1 MDNLI
6 EALVL
11 EPAKEFAKHLG
22 EPFNEK
28 IIFSGKFG
36 KGKTTFLLHF
46 FENQTKYLGG
56 EHYDA
61 YFIDPVNYTVASNED
76 IFKYLKY
83 DILLALL
90 EKGKKADDIKFSN
103 VEIAT
108 NFIAENPGE
117 VINALLRYIP
127 KVGKQLEALVNHLEP
142 LFNKMKEFGK
152 QREAATESNRAIDF
166 LKSIENSNYSIY
178 ENDIITQLIR
188 ELLKSPL
195 KNDQEDDGAEKLAKQ
210 NVLVID
216 NLDRIDPEHIFRILN
231 IFSAHIDYR
240 IDRMQTNK
248 FGFDKVIIVCD
259 IKNIRNIF
267 HNKYGSGVDFSGY
280 IDKFYSVDI
289 FHFQNYTQIAKT
301 VHSMLN
307 RLQIGYQ
314 KDQTGKLSEVVLDH
328 GIFNIVTALVNANML
343 GLREVFN
350 FCKVPFMI
358 DQNAINVG
366 DDMGETRESIPMW
379 NTPILEMTILSK
391 MLVGAQELI
400 KAMMFLEAN
409 NFHIYNYS
417 WHANLMIFFDLRYIH
432 KFRSLEQMSYKL
444 PLQNVL
450 VSVQMDRTKPTKIDL
465 INADIASATPVYY
478 QPTIHDFYF
487 TYLRVLRDLHK
498 RKYIE

>member
-11 EPAKEFAKHLG
+11 EPAKEFTKHLS

-56 EHYDA
+56 EHYYA

-90 EKGKKADDIKFSN
+90 ENGKKADDIEFSN
-103 VEIAT
+103 FEIAT
-108 NFIAENPGE
+108 NFIAENPSE
-117 VINALLRYIP
+117 VIKALLRYIP
-127 KVGKQLEALVNHLEP
+127 QVGKQLEALVNHLEP
-142 LFNKMKEFGK
+142 LFYKMKEFKK
-152 QREAATESNRAIDF
+152 QREGATESNRAFAF
-166 LKSIENSNYSIY
+166 LKSIENNNYSIY

-188 ELLKSPL
+188 ELLKSTV
-195 KNDQEDDGAEKLAKQ
+195 ERGEGEVEKPEKQ

-267 HNKYGSGVDFSGY
+267 HKKYGSGVDFSGY
-280 IDKFYSVDI
+280 IDKFYSIDI

-301 VHSMLN
+301 VHSILN
-307 RLQIGYQ
+307 RLQIGYSRN
-314 KDQTGKLSEVVLDH
+314 QTGKLSEVVLDH
-328 GIFNIVTALVNANML
+328 GIFNIVTVLVNANLL

-350 FCKVPFMI
+350 FCKAPFII
-358 DQNAINVG
+358 DKNVINVG
-366 DDMGETRESIPMW
+366 DDIGETRESIPLW
-379 NTPILEMTILSK
+379 NTPILEMAILSK
-391 MLVGAQELI
+391 MLGGAQELL
-400 KAMMFLEAN
+400 KAMMFLQTEDIY
-409 NFHIYNYS
+409 IYNYS

-432 KFRSLEQMSYKL
+432 KFRSLEQMTYKL

-450 VSVQMDRTKPTKIDL
+450 VSIQMDRTKPSKIDL
-465 INADIASATPVYY
+465 INADIASASPVYY

-487 TYLRVLRDLHK
+487 AYLKVLRDLHK
-498 RKYIE
+498 RKYLE